1 MKKSEQYLRGVKVA
15 LPVILGYL
23 PVAIAFAVM
32 ASEVGFTPFEIIS
45 MSVLVFAGASQIM
58 AVGMIGT
65 GAPMISVVV
74 ATFVLNLRHFIMGS
88 YIMKRL
94 GKTSAVQ
101 KITTA
106 HGITDEAFA
115 IIGATPDTLCTVPYL
130 FGIITVTYGSWIVGT
145 AIGAL
150 VSVLIPP
157 VVSDALGIAL
167 FALFISLLVPGIK
180 KSWRL
185 ITLVCFTGLLNS
197 VLTWLLPD
205 NASSWAIIISCIVG
219 ALVGVFF
226 VRDEESEV
234 ASE

>member
-1 MKKSEQYLRGVKVA
+1 MKKSAQYLKGVRVA

-32 ASEVGFTPFEIIS
+32 ASEVGFTPLEIIM
-45 MSVLVFAGASQIM
+45 MSTLVFAGASQIM
-58 AVGMIGT
+58 AVGMVGS
-65 GAPMISVVV
+65 GATMLSIVV
-74 ATFVLNLRHFIMGS
+74 ATFVLNLRHFIMGT
-88 YIMKRL
+88 YIMKKL
-94 GKTSAVQ
+94 GKTKTAE

-115 IIGATPDTLCTVPYL
+115 IISATPENMCTVPFL
-130 FGIITVTYGSWIVGT
+130 FGVITVTYGSWVLGT

-157 VVSDALGIAL
+157 IVSDALGIAL

-185 ITLVCFTGLLNS
+185 ITLVCFTALFNA
-197 VLTWLLPD
+197 VLTWILPD
-205 NASSWAIIISCIVG
+205 SASSWAIIISCVVG
-219 ALVGVFF
+219 ALIGVFF
-226 VRDEESEV
+226 VRDEEV